1 MPHNWMPSWALKTK
15 LLTGIVGGIASGVG
29 GGVGWHFLAVH
40 IDPPGIAMYAVE
52 AVLVTV
58 LIMLRRKP
66 KTPHSPN
73 FNLIPTLTRCPLA

>member
-1 MPHNWMPSWALKTK
+1 MPYNWMPSWAKSK
-15 LLTGIVGGIASGVG
+15 LLTGIGVGVGGGIV
-29 GGVGWHFLAVH
+29 GGVGWHIMAVH

-58 LIMLRRKP
+58 LILLRKP